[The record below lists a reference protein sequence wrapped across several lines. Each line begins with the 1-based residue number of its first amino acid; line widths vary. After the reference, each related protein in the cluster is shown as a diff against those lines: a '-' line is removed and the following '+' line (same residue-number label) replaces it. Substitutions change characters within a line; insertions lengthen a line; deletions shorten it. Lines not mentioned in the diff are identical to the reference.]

1 MVDKLEGNVDA
12 RYCTVINVGGD
23 QNNYYTSFKDNVA
36 GMHVFAFLTQLSDI
50 SIIADELRQKIHLW
64 LAAPDPSSNHNDA
77 CRKRQ
82 ATTGE
87 WFINGEE
94 FRQWKSGLNSFIWL
108 HGIRRFYLWHVIFT
122 TAPDWVLTAGSGKSV
137 LW

>member
-1 MVDKLEGNVDA
+1 
-12 RYCTVINVGGD
+12 
-23 QNNYYTSFKDNVA
+23 
-36 GMHVFAFLTQLSDI
+36 MHVSVFLTQLGDTF
-50 SIIADELRQKIHLW
+50 IIADELQQKIHRW
-64 LAAPDPSSNHNDA
+64 LSAPDPSSNHNDA

-94 FRQWKSGLNSFIWL
+94 FKLWKSGLNSFIWL
-108 HGIRRFYLWHVIFT
+108 HGIRRFYPWHVSFT
-122 TAPDWVLTAGSGKSV
+122 TVPDWVTTAGSGKSV